1 MNYKNLLLY
10 SIIGL
15 ISGLNSIHA
24 DQLDLV
30 KKMLTPETV
39 CRPEKSE
46 QLTVISRQQEFLEK
60 TGKES
65 REKVVQYEAAQE
77 KISKELVHIKSTLKT
92 ASGENL
98 IFLNRQLPWVS
109 RTYQNIAEIVQA
121 LRQMIATTEDYSVEL
136 KNYLDDPQCKGLLV
150 ARKASYDFDELRKS
164 AQALFAAK
172 TRLDEVE
179 HLKKTLEIDHEKRKR
194 ALDAVSKEYELRKQQ
209 QQDFAQGVVVVDDAM
224 IGLSLAHQGAI
235 IDEQLRQADYKRQF
249 AQLKVDEDR
258 MRLEF
263 FDMSLIIKRRQLEIL
278 QQEYAMVKRGMVIDS
293 AYIKTV
299 EENLEKSRQE
309 LFDKREKINDNIRVL
324 LPLKEQF
331 KKHFERVVK
340 RFNVSAND
348 TSVIKSWSKDPET
361 ITSVEEWVAL
371 GILGATHAHEMLVET
386 QLEFFEAQIRQANIE
401 FHHEELGVEILRSW
415 YRMMHHRSRYHIDEE
430 IENDIKKYETER
442 SQLRVDL
449 AELSEKRDAVINLL
463 YRLNVIHDKIKAFVV
478 ALNQQQSTLF
488 VSHEKNFQEAQDGF
502 IRADEEVR
510 KRINF
515 IGRLMEVYA
524 KNIARIRGD
533 IKDIDDVMVELGAKV
548 FWMRSDQSI
557 EWHDLQSFIPDLKR
571 FLRDF
576 RNTGFAYLKDFSVK
590 QVFDSF
596 VRYVQ
601 VPYYV
606 ILLLLRLL
614 IVFIIY
620 VLLRI
625 YIPDMHN
632 YLLQGESR
640 YRFFA
645 RLRALGVILLDFA
658 QVHLTGLYIW
668 ALLFMMVTADWVDH
682 YITMW
687 FYLIS
692 IPYLLW
698 ISYKFF
704 SYFVAVNKARGYIFM
719 SQNYQWRFV
728 TVVSTLVY
736 ATICISF
743 FRQAFM
749 VGNYYDSQMP
759 NILLAMNFI
768 LLQIALI
775 GLIGKEQILSMFASG
790 TPAAQW
796 IEERVEKYY
805 YGVLLFVIAVIIM
818 SNPYVGYGRQV
829 FYVLS
834 RVVLSACLIPVF
846 SWMHNR
852 IKRSSSDFFFY
863 YTDGSAV
870 KERFPAG
877 KAWYGAFIVLWFI
890 IFVLLGIVLGGRLWG
905 IHIGIADIKHWF
917 AYTIYS
923 PGLDEVTGKPILV
936 NGMSLFRIIMYI
948 LGGFGIAYIINRYV
962 LQRIFDPLLIGSGV
976 QSTILTITR
985 YVVVVLAFLV
995 GLHSAG
1001 LEGMAMKLVVL
1012 AGILSFA
1019 VKEPLADFFAYFV
1032 ILVQRP
1038 VKIGDLIQV
1047 DPDIIGIVRHIT
1059 PRSIILRN
1067 RNSVTLIIPNS
1078 MVITRMVRNWSY
1090 VRTFSAVNDIEI
1102 TLQFNVDI
1110 DKARRIMLDVVEN
1123 HPAILKNPVPIVW
1136 LVDFAENGYK
1146 FIIRGFISTDKVL
1159 ERFEIESQIRFEL
1172 VRRLRH
1178 EGIHIAVPIRF
1189 MQTVK
1194 DTDNFFVPK

>member
-1 MNYKNLLLY
+1 MNYKNFLLSIIG

-15 ISGLNSIHA
+15 GSVQAG
-24 DQLDLV
+24 QLELV
-30 KKMLTPETV
+30 KQVLSPDAV
-39 CRPEKSE
+39 CRPEKSD
-46 QLTVISRQQEFLEK
+46 QLTVISRQLETLEK
-60 TGKES
+60 TDKQAHDQVIS
-65 REKVVQYEAAQE
+65 YEVAQE
-77 KISKELVHIKSTLKT
+77 KISKELAQIKTSLKT
-92 ASGENL
+92 ASGETLN
-98 IFLNRQLPWVS
+98 FLNKKLPWVS
-109 RTYQNIAEIVQA
+109 RTYQNISEIVQE
-121 LRQMIATTEDYSVEL
+121 LRQMIAMIEDYSVEL
-136 KNYLDDPQCKGLLV
+136 KNYLDDPQCRSLLV
-150 ARKASYDFDELRKS
+150 PRKASFDFDDLKKS
-164 AQALFAAK
+164 AQALFSAK
-172 TRLDEVE
+172 TRLDDLEN
-179 HLKKTLEIDHEKRKR
+179 LKKTLEIDHEKRKK
-194 ALDAVSKEYELRKQQ
+194 ALDAVAKEYDEKNQQ
-209 QQDFAQGVVVVDDAM
+209 QQEFAQGVVTVDESMA
-224 IGLSLAHQGAI
+224 SFSRKHQGELL
-235 IDEQLRQADYKRQF
+235 DEQLRQADYKRQF
-249 AQLKVDEDR
+249 VQLKVDEDK
-258 MRLEF
+258 MRLELM
-263 FDMSLIIKRRQLEIL
+263 DMSLIIKRRQVEVLE
-278 QQEYAMVKRGMVIDS
+278 QEYAMVKRAVVIDP
-293 AYIKTV
+293 AYVKSV

-309 LFDKREKINDNIRVL
+309 LFDKREKINDNIRFL

-331 KKHFERVVK
+331 KKHFERVVR
-340 RFNVSAND
+340 RFDVAAND
-348 TSVIKSWSKDPET
+348 VTAIKDWSKEPENIKT
-361 ITSVEEWVAL
+361 VNEWLAL
-371 GILGATHAHEMLVET
+371 GILGATNAHELLVET
-386 QLEFFEAQIRQANIE
+386 QLELYEAQIRQANIE
-401 FHHEELGVEILRSW
+401 FHHQELEVEILRSW
-415 YRMMHHRSRYHIDEE
+415 YRMTHHRTRYNVDAE
-430 IENDIKKYETER
+430 IEQEKKKYATER

-463 YRLNVIHDKIKAFVV
+463 YRLNVTHDKIKAFVV
-478 ALNQQQSTLF
+478 ALNKQQSTLF
-488 VSHEKNFQEAQDGF
+488 ASQDKNFQETQDGF

-510 KRINF
+510 KRINL
-515 IGRLMEVYA
+515 IGRLMEAYA
-524 KNIARIRGD
+524 KSIARIRGD
-533 IKDIDDVMVELGAKV
+533 IKDIDEVMVELGAKS

-557 EWHDLQSFIPDLKR
+557 EWRDLQNFIPDLKR

-576 RNTGFAYLKDFSVK
+576 RNTGFAYLKDFSIG

-601 VPYYV
+601 MPYFV

-614 IVFIIY
+614 IVVIIY
-620 VLLRI
+620 ILLRI
-625 YIPDMHN
+625 YIPDIHN

-640 YRFFA
+640 YRLIA
-645 RLRALGVILLDFA
+645 RLRALFVVFFDFV
-658 QVHLTGLYIW
+658 QVHLTSLYIW
-668 ALLFMMVTADWVDH
+668 FLLFMAVTADWVDH
-682 YITMW
+682 YAATW
-687 FYLIS
+687 FYLLS

-698 ISYKFF
+698 ISYGFF
-704 SYFVAVNKARGYIFM
+704 SYFVTVNKSRGYLFM
-719 SQNYQWRFV
+719 SQSYQWRFM

-759 NILLAMNFI
+759 DILLAMNFI

-775 GLIGKEQILSMFASG
+775 CLIGKEQILSMFASG

-796 IEERVEKYY
+796 MEERVEKYY
-805 YGVLLFVIAVIIM
+805 YGVLLFVIAVIVM

-834 RVVLSACLIPVF
+834 RVVATAFLVPIF

-877 KAWYGAFIVLWFI
+877 KAWYGAFIVVWFA
-890 IFVLLGIVLGGRLWG
+890 IFVVLGIVLGARLWG
-905 IHIGIADIKHWF
+905 VHIGLIDVKHWF
-917 AYTIYS
+917 SHTIYS
-923 PGLDEVTGKPILV
+923 PGLDEVTGKPVLV
-936 NGMSLFRIIMYI
+936 TGMSLFRIVMYV

-985 YVVVVLAFLV
+985 YIVVVIAFLV

-1078 MVITRMVRNWSY
+1078 MLITRMVRNWSY

-1102 TLQFNVDI
+1102 TLPFNIDI
-1110 DKARRIMLDVVEN
+1110 DKAKQIMLDVVEN
-1123 HPAILKNPVPIVW
+1123 HPAILKNPTPIVW
-1136 LVDFAENGYK
+1136 LTEFAEHGYK
-1146 FIIRGFISTDKVL
+1146 FIIRGFISADKVT

-1172 VRRLRH
+1172 VRRLRQ

-1189 MQTVK
+1189 VRQINGD
-1194 DTDNFFVPK
+1194 DTIMPK